1 MDPTPDAASPCCP
14 DPDDGEPRL
23 PTGGGRRSS
32 GEDGG
37 ARSDPGGSGRDGS
50 IYDGF
55 GMEAVG
61 SGEIEGR
68 WRHGPPGDPCSARK
82 RDRGEMRSR
91 GRRRGARWPSGRSSD
106 GGARRRCGVAGE
118 VASGARGA
126 RAGGSCGRRSGPV
139 RAGFPRLFL

>member
-68 WRHGPPGDPCSARK
+68 GGFGREGS
-82 RDRGEMRSR
+82 S
-91 GRRRGARWPSGRSSD
+91 GRRKLREAERSSS
-106 GGARRRCGVAGE
+106 GWVSKVIFVKEKVFLESTKERTAG
-118 VASGARGA
+118 SILKKHKDF
-126 RAGGSCGRRSGPV
+126 SKKSPTTYDQKRSV
-139 RAGFPRLFL
+139 LY